1 MNNDINDTNMNM
13 NMNITL
19 DELKKLLIERQRKV
33 AELTHES
40 KGYVS
45 TLKKINK
52 AIDEQKEEL
61 INIIIRL
68 GDSLV
73 DVDNLDR
80 YTNNEEDFSS
90 KLETIEKKLRKIK
103 SSLANLIKNG

>member
-1 MNNDINDTNMNM
+1 MNIDVDDT

-19 DELKKLLIERQRKV
+19 DELKNLLNERQHKI

-45 TLKKINK
+45 TLKNINK
-52 AIDEQKEEL
+52 AIDEQQEEL
-61 INIIIRL
+61 INIIIKL

-73 DVDNLDR
+73 DVDNLDN
-80 YTNNEEDFSS
+80 YTSDEDDFSS
-90 KLETIEKKLRKIK
+90 KLENVELKLRKIK
-103 SSLANLIKNG
+103 GSLANLIKNG

>member
-1 MNNDINDTNMNM
+1 MNIDVDDT

-19 DELKKLLIERQRKV
+19 DELKKLLIKRQHKI
-33 AELTHES
+33 AELAHES

-52 AIDEQKEEL
+52 AIDEQQEEL
-61 INIIIRL
+61 INIIIKL

-73 DVDNLDR
+73 DVDNLDN
-80 YTNNEEDFSS
+80 YTSDEDDFSS
-90 KLETIEKKLRKIK
+90 KLEKVELKLRKIK
-103 SSLANLIKNG
+103 GSLANLIKNG

>member
-1 MNNDINDTNMNM
+1 MNIDIDDTNMN
-13 NMNITL
+13 ISL
-19 DELKKLLIERQRKV
+19 QELKQLLVERQHKV
-33 AELTHES
+33 ANLTNES
-40 KGYVS
+40 TGYVS

-52 AIDEQKEEL
+52 SIDKQQEEL

-80 YTNNEEDFSS
+80 YTNDEDDFSS
-90 KLETIEKKLRKIK
+90 KLENVEVKLRKIK
-103 SSLANLIKNG
+103 GSLANLIKNG

>member
-1 MNNDINDTNMNM
+1 MNINVDDT

-19 DELKKLLIERQRKV
+19 DELKNLLSERQHKI

-52 AIDEQKEEL
+52 AIDEQQEEL
-61 INIIIRL
+61 INIIIKL

-73 DVDNLDR
+73 DVDNLDN
-80 YTNNEEDFSS
+80 YTSDEDDFSS
-90 KLETIEKKLRKIK
+90 KLEKVELKLRKIK
-103 SSLANLIKNG
+103 GSLANLIKNG

>member
-1 MNNDINDTNMNM
+1 MNIDINDTD
-13 NMNITL
+13 MNITL

-52 AIDEQKEEL
+52 AIDEQKEE
-61 INIIIRL
+61 
-68 GDSLV
+68 
-73 DVDNLDR
+73 
-80 YTNNEEDFSS
+80 F
-90 KLETIEKKLRKIK
+90 ETK
-103 SSLANLIKNG
+103 SSTG

>member
-1 MNNDINDTNMNM
+1 MNIDVDDT

-19 DELKKLLIERQRKV
+19 DELKNLLSERQHKI

-45 TLKKINK
+45 TLKNINK
-52 AIDEQKEEL
+52 AIDEQQEEL
-61 INIIIRL
+61 INIIIKL

-73 DVDNLDR
+73 DVDNLDN
-80 YTNNEEDFSS
+80 YTSDEDDFSS
-90 KLETIEKKLRKIK
+90 KLEKVELKLRKIK
-103 SSLANLIKNG
+103 GSLANLIKNG